1 MQIRRLTPADASQF
15 QTLRLAGLKDEP
27 LSFASSYEEEMD
39 LPASTIEHRLAIEH
53 DRGTFGAFESKSLV
67 GLVSLGREDM
77 KKLRH
82 KAFIWGMYVK
92 PEFRGKGIAR
102 ALICEAISFAR
113 SVPELKQVNLSANA
127 RNLSAIQLYQSLGF
141 KAFGHEPGSML
152 INGELQDE
160 VHMYL
165 RLADG

>member
-15 QTLRLAGLKDEP
+15 QALRLAGLKDEP
-27 LSFASSYEEEMD
+27 LSFASSYEEEKD
-39 LPASTIEHRLAIEH
+39 LPASAIEDRLAIKS
-53 DRGTFGAFESKSLV
+53 DRGTFGAFESESLV
-67 GLVSLGREDM
+67 GLVALGREDM
-77 KKLRH
+77 KKLSH

-102 ALICEAISFAR
+102 ALICEALSLAR
-113 SVPELKQVNLSANA
+113 SVPDLTQVNLCANA
-127 RNLSAIQLYQSLGF
+127 RNLAAIQLYESLGF

-160 VHMYL
+160 IHMYH